1 MMDLPWYRKNEEKKN
16 IHQATHTPMPALVYT
31 CNRVCAPPPMYMA
44 PCACTH
50 VCSLTSLVCIIGKSV
65 APSRPQFCHLYNGD
79 LITELKSLPAWE
91 LCNLVPAH
99 SYAHGH
105 TSAWRWRWRPRPTVL
120 IDAISEC
127 RELSGIPQPPAPGPL
142 LTFVGSEAVVKMEAR
157 VLYV

>member
-50 VCSLTSLVCIIGKSV
+50 VCILTSLVCIIGKSV

-105 TSAWRWRWRPRPTVL
+105 TSAWRWRWRPRPTHNADRCHLRMQKIEWNTPDSSSRPTPNICGV
-120 IDAISEC
+120 
-127 RELSGIPQPPAPGPL
+127 
-142 LTFVGSEAVVKMEAR
+142 
-157 VLYV
+157 

>member
-1 MMDLPWYRKNEEKKN
+1 MKRRKISTKPP
-16 IHQATHTPMPALVYT
+16 IHQGLPLCVLTTM
-31 CNRVCAPPPMYMA
+31 CASPLMYVA

-50 VCSLTSLVCIIGKSV
+50 ACILTRLVCSIGKSL

-79 LITELKSLPAWE
+79 LITELKSLPAGK

-99 SYAHGH
+99 SYAHRQA
-105 TSAWRWRWRPRPTVL
+105 TWWRWRPRPTVP

-142 LTFVGSEAVVKMEAR
+142 LTFVGSEAVVKMEAH
-157 VLYV
+157 VPYV